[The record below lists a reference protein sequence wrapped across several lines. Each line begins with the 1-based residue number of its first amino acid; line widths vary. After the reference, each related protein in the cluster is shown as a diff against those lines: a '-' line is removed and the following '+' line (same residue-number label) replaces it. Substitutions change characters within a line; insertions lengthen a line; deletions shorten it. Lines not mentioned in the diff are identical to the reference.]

1 MTESIFKDLF
11 ALREDLA
18 EEKDLNPDIL
28 MELSIIFAISNK
40 KPESEEQIMKVLQSI
55 GVNES

>member
-18 EEKDLNPDIL
+18 EEKDLNPDTL